1 MQLTSH
7 PAICH
12 DRGVHLVPAD
22 LSHRILDG
30 ELVCAALGALGECSD
45 IDGWAQRF
53 RLLADP
59 GRLTLL
65 VCIHRVGPISVT
77 DLAAAAGMND
87 TTVSQALRL
96 LRAGGTVAA
105 RRDGRIV
112 RYRLADTRIA
122 AILEQLTAQTPGLD
136 KPRGHE
142 QARQHVQR
150 GHAAH

>member
-1 MQLTSH
+1 
-7 PAICH
+7 
-12 DRGVHLVPAD
+12 VHLVPAD

-45 IDGWAQRF
+45 IGGWAQRF

-65 VCIHRVGPISVT
+65 VCIHRAGPISVT

-112 RYRLADTRIA
+112 RYRLADHHIA
-122 AILEQLTAQTPGLD
+122 AILDQILMAVGEHGQSAGHGPASAGGSPRTSGL
-136 KPRGHE
+136 RGMRLSDP
-142 QARQHVQR
+142 AR
-150 GHAAH
+150 

>member
-1 MQLTSH
+1 
-7 PAICH
+7 
-12 DRGVHLVPAD
+12 VHLVPAD

-45 IDGWAQRF
+45 IGGWAQRF

-65 VCIHRVGPISVT
+65 VCIHRAGPISVT

-112 RYRLADTRIA
+112 RYRLADHHIA
-122 AILEQLTAQTPGLD
+122 ALLDQLPGEA
-136 KPRGHE
+136 PGHD
-142 QARQHVQR
+142 QPSRYGQSRHPVHQ

>member
-1 MQLTSH
+1 
-7 PAICH
+7 
-12 DRGVHLVPAD
+12 VHLVPAD

-45 IDGWAQRF
+45 IGGWAQRF

-65 VCIHRVGPISVT
+65 VCIQRAGPISVT

-112 RYRLADTRIA
+112 RYRLADHHIA
-122 AILEQLTAQTPGLD
+122 ALLDQLPGEA
-136 KPRGHE
+136 PGHD
-142 QARQHVQR
+142 QPSRHGQSRQHVHQ